1 MRTRRDRDQFNG
13 HPPRAGAANSTQW
26 HSVQVFD
33 AHVHIFDPRFP
44 LVENE
49 GYLPQR
55 FTIADYR
62 KRMSRFDVG
71 GGAVVSGSFQ
81 GTDQS
86 YLAAALAELGEDWV
100 GVTRLDLDATDE
112 EIINLDRIGV
122 RALRFNL
129 KRAAADITDMTLQAL
144 RAYELV
150 GWHVEVYIDGQM
162 LASLQPVISKLP
174 AISIDHLGMSAEG
187 LPFLLDLVD
196 RGVRVK
202 ATGFGR
208 VAMNVADTLRRIH
221 AVNPEALMFGTD
233 LPGTRAGRPFEDSD
247 VDLICDVV
255 GTDMYAVLEDNA
267 RACYR
272 LPPRTRPAPHALH
285 PADQP
290 TLPLFRQAPASD
302 STDTVPFP
310 VIE

>member
-1 MRTRRDRDQFNG
+1 M
-13 HPPRAGAANSTQW
+13 
-26 HSVQVFD
+26 FD
-33 AHVHIFDPRFP
+33 AHLHIFDPRFP
-44 LVENE
+44 LAENE
-49 GYLPQR
+49 GYLPDP

-62 KRMSRFDVG
+62 ERMSRFDIG

-81 GTDQS
+81 GTDQT
-86 YLAAALAELGEDWV
+86 YLKAALAELGPGWV

-112 EIINLDRIGV
+112 EILELDRIGV

-129 KRAAADITDMTLQAL
+129 KRAATDITGMTLQAL
-144 RAYELV
+144 RAYELA
-150 GWHVEVYIDGQM
+150 GWHVEVYIDGTM

-174 AISIDHLGMSAEG
+174 ALSVDHLGMSAEG
-187 LPFLLDLVD
+187 VPFLLDLVD
-196 RGVRVK
+196 RGAKVK

-247 VDLICDVV
+247 VALLCDVV

-267 RACYR
+267 RAFYR
-272 LPPRTRPAPHALH
+272 LPARERSVSIDHA
-285 PADQP
+285 P
-290 TLPLFRQAPASD
+290 TLPLYRPEPPTLRLRRDELPDESRAG
-302 STDTVPFP
+302 DTIPFP
-310 VIE
+310 AIDR